1 VEGLSTD
8 DQAGGDRRETK
19 DERLDR
25 NLDELLQ
32 ELRVAQ
38 TGVQVLFA
46 FLLTVPFTQRWRD
59 VTSFQ
64 QSVYFTALLCATAA
78 VIFLVAPTAHHR
90 LLFRQHDKEVI
101 VFVGNWLALLGL
113 LMVAA
118 AMTAVVL
125 LITDVIFARE
135 RAYWVAGVT
144 GALFVGLWCVF
155 PLARRLSMGSGEP
168 EDGGEGVTVVSR
180 SDRVGS

>member
-1 VEGLSTD
+1 MGGLSSD

-25 NLDELLQ
+25 NLNELLQ

-46 FLLTVPFTQRWRD
+46 FLLTVPFTQRWGE

-101 VFVGNWLALLGL
+101 VFVSNWLALLGL
-113 LMVAA
+113 VMVAA
-118 AMTAVVL
+118 ATTAVVL
-125 LITDVIFARE
+125 LITDVIFTRE

-144 GALFVGLWCVF
+144 GALFVGLWWVF
-155 PLARRLSMGSGEP
+155 PIARRLSMDRGEP
-168 EDGGEGVTVVSR
+168 EEGAR
-180 SDRVGS
+180 ALRL